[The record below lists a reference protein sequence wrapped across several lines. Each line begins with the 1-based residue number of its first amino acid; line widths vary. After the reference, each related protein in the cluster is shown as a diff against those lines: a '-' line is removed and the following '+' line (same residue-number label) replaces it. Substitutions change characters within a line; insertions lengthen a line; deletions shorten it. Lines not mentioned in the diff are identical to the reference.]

1 MSVAVCQS
9 DCVYNVVSCLC
20 PRPKEWLLA
29 HELGD
34 PSSLAWHLCHVI
46 SIHVARTTDIAY
58 HLPLVFVF
66 SIFNL
71 IPYWLVG
78 LIGWVIHTHGSK
90 FKCER
95 QACTE
100 SLPLTSVLW
109 APSLPHRRP
118 PPGSAGAFPRCRET
132 SEYTHIFRWWEG
144 LAKASFQTASI
155 WGALLCNG
163 FKART
168 FLPS

>member
-20 PRPKEWLLA
+20 PRLKEWLLA
-29 HELGD
+29 HELDD

-46 SIHVARTTDIAY
+46 SIHVAWTTNITY

-71 IPYWLVG
+71 I
-78 LIGWVIHTHGSK
+78 LIGWTYWMGNTYTW
-90 FKCER
+90 FKIQMWKTSMHWKSPSHLC
-95 QACTE
+95 
-100 SLPLTSVLW
+100 PLATQ
-109 APSLPHRRP
+109 PPPRRP
-118 PPGSAGAFPRCRET
+118 PPGSAGAFSRCREM
-132 SEYTHIFRWWEG
+132 SEYTHLFRWWEG
-144 LAKASFQTASI
+144 LAKASFQTGSI